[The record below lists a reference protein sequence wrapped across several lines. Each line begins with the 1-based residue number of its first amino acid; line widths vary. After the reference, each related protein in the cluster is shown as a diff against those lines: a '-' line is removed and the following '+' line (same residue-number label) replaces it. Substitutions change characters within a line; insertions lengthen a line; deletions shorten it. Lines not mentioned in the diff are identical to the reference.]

1 MAPPPSLL
9 DSPWPPAAASA
20 AGGALAAALL
30 LSAASRARGGAA
42 ALPAGAGPVL
52 AIVAVQSALCGAF
65 LHLEPRSAA
74 WRRWFLSRGVLTP
87 AALRRG
93 GWPGALLAHAF
104 FHLDAL
110 HLAVNAQALCS
121 WGPRA
126 AAALGPARFLALF
139 CGAGVAGGAAHL
151 VFCAAG
157 LAAARALRGAG
168 SGGGGGGGGAGSM
181 RALTEHAASAATA
194 GVVGASAAVAG
205 VVAFAVATG
214 PQHEEVGVGPF
225 GILRVPAPLFP
236 AGFVALSLALALLT
250 PAAERSPRVAHAAH
264 AGGALAGIAAAAM
277 WRGRGA
283 GSGGSGSVLGR
294 GGSGAVARAGSGA
307 GAGVGVSSSLWGT
320 PPRPPRFHGSG
331 VSGYASARP

>member
-1 MAPPPSLL
+1 MPASSSLL

-42 ALPAGAGPVL
+42 ALPDGAGPVL
-52 AIVAVQSALCGAF
+52 ALVALQSAACGAY
-65 LHLEPRSAA
+65 LYVEPRSSA
-74 WRRWFLSRGVLTP
+74 WRRWFLSRGVLAP

-110 HLAVNAQALCS
+110 HLAVNAQALCG

-126 AAALGPARFLALF
+126 AAALGPARFVALF

-151 VFCAAG
+151 AFCAAG
-157 LAAARALRGAG
+157 AAAARALGA
-168 SGGGGGGGGAGSM
+168 GGGAGPTA
-181 RALTEHAASAATA
+181 RALAEHAAGAATA

-214 PQHEEVGVGPF
+214 PQHEEVGVGPL
-225 GILRVPAPLFP
+225 GLLRVPAPLFP
-236 AGFVALSLALALLT
+236 AGFVLVSLALALLT

-283 GSGGSGSVLGR
+283 GSGGGSGFGR
-294 GGSGAVARAGSGA
+294 SGSGAVARTGSGA
-307 GAGVGVSSSLWGT
+307 GAGFGVSSALWG